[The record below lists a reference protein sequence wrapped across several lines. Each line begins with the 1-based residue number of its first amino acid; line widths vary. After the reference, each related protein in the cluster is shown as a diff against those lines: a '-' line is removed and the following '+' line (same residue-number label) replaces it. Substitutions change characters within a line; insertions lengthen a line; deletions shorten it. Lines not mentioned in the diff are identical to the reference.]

1 MIVMALTTQLEQLL
15 TQANQRLKVIEP
27 IGLEEEGE
35 EDDECV
41 EIGLESCEQQ
51 SIPERFG
58 DDKDPSSDQRVL
70 ESIRR
75 EEDDAVLIEP
85 WLKRRELSQR
95 QGLGDDEDSFAEHSF
110 LQVEECFGDDEDSF
124 SEQISFSES
133 NRQEEEEEKEEARFS
148 NDDVFLE
155 LLLDGIERSKTKPNR
170 SSSSHDD
177 DDDSSF
183 THTGLES
190 IRQEEEYRAV
200 IRPWLV
206 SVAPNQQRFGDDEVP
221 SSSSLSE
228 DETAALCHK
237 RQSQTHTQP
246 QPQMLP
252 KSDPFKCSVCGKE
265 FPSYQALGGHK
276 AGHRVKP
283 PVENATGEK
292 TRPKRLAPSGK
303 IHKCSICH
311 RLFPTGQSLGGHKR
325 LHYEGVLSGHKRSQ
339 DEEAGSQG
347 DKSSPSGNG
356 SVVTHVSDP
365 KQSLKGLI
373 DINTVPSPEFNEP
386 GDKDIVE
393 VESALLANK
402 LQQER
407 GITNTNR
414 INGFHFFNFM

>member
-1 MIVMALTTQLEQLL
+1 MALTTQLEKLLTKANQLL
-15 TQANQRLKVIEP
+15 NVIEP

-58 DDKDPSSDQRVL
+58 DAKDPSLDHRVL
-70 ESIRR
+70 ESIQR

-85 WLKRRELSQR
+85 WLKSRELSQR
-95 QGLGDDEDSFAEHSF
+95 QGFGDDEDSFAEHSF
-110 LQVEECFGDDEDSF
+110 SQVEECFGDDED
-124 SEQISFSES
+124 SFSES

-155 LLLDGIERSKTKPNR
+155 LLLDGIERSKRKQNR
-170 SSSSHDD
+170 SSSSSDDDD
-177 DDDSSF
+177 DDDSSS

-190 IRQEEEYRAV
+190 IRQEEENRAV

-206 SVAPNQQRFGDDEVP
+206 CVAPNQQRFGDDEVP

-228 DETAALCHK
+228 DETAAICHK

-252 KSDPFKCSVCGKE
+252 KSDHFKCSVCGKE

-303 IHKCSICH
+303 IHKCSICY

-365 KQSLKGLI
+365 KQSLNGLI
-373 DINTVPSPEFNEP
+373 DINKVSSPEFDEP

-393 VESALLANK
+393 VESGLLANK